1 MQLLPEERRKL
12 DNIEGTLRAEAPAL
26 ASKFDMFARL
36 ARDDGKPLAE
46 QQLRPDGA
54 WRYKAFARQRARRYC
69 YVVLALVLAALIV
82 ILAVELA

>member
-12 DNIEGTLRAEAPAL
+12 DDIDGMLCAEAPAL

-36 ARDDGKPLAE
+36 VRDDGKPPAE
-46 QQLRPDGA
+46 KQLRVDGA

-69 YVVLALVLAALIV
+69 YVVLTLILAALVV
-82 ILAVELA
+82 ILTVELV